1 MPYRSITYTNAGN
14 LCKVVNGSSS
24 NIAKCITKPGKPVIK
39 AKKSG
44 RRIKVKIKKVSGASG
59 YKVYLRKGKKG
70 QYKVVKKYKGNRTRT
85 YKSRKLKRKKMY
97 YVKVRA
103 YKTYQS
109 KKYFGKYSKT
119 KKVKIPK
126 K

>member
-1 MPYRSITYTNAGN
+1 MYHKTGETSD
-14 LCKVVNGSSS
+14 K
-24 NIAKCITKPGKPVIK
+24 GKE
-39 AKKSG
+39 
-44 RRIKVKIKKVSGASG
+44 VSRASG
-59 YKVYLRKGKKG
+59 YKVYLKKGKKG
-70 QYKVVKKYKGNRTRT
+70 QYKVVKTYKGNRTRT
-85 YKSRKLKRKKMY
+85 YKSRKLKRKKTY

-109 KKYFGKYSKT
+109 KKYFGKYSKA

>member
-1 MPYRSITYTNAGN
+1 
-14 LCKVVNGSSS
+14 
-24 NIAKCITKPGKPVIK
+24 
-39 AKKSG
+39 
-44 RRIKVKIKKVSGASG
+44 
-59 YKVYLRKGKKG
+59 
-70 QYKVVKKYKGNRTRT
+70 
-85 YKSRKLKRKKMY
+85 MY

>member
-1 MPYRSITYTNAGN
+1 MYHKTGETSD
-14 LCKVVNGSSS
+14 K
-24 NIAKCITKPGKPVIK
+24 GKEIGK
-39 AKKSG
+39 
-44 RRIKVKIKKVSGASG
+44 RIKVKIKKVSGASG

-70 QYKVVKKYKGNRTRT
+70 RYKVVKTYKGNRPRT

>member
-1 MPYRSITYTNAGN
+1 MKYWFKNVADNIYIYPKSAPRN
-14 LCKVVNGSSS
+14 LILQTRTSDCNS
-24 NIAKCITKPGKPVIK
+24 A
-39 AKKSG
+39 
-44 RRIKVKIKKVSGASG
+44 IKKVSGASG

-70 QYKVVKKYKGNRTRT
+70 RYKVVKTYKGNRTRT

>member
-1 MPYRSITYTNAGN
+1 
-14 LCKVVNGSSS
+14 
-24 NIAKCITKPGKPVIK
+24 
-39 AKKSG
+39 
-44 RRIKVKIKKVSGASG
+44 
-59 YKVYLRKGKKG
+59 
-70 QYKVVKKYKGNRTRT
+70 
-85 YKSRKLKRKKMY
+85 MY

-119 KKVKIPK
+119 KKVKISK